1 MRTALNVVRPQ
12 ATNLALAQSA
22 WEQFFEDALAEFD
35 EPNKNLCHDLALD
48 KTLRALGP
56 RPRGPLMEKER
67 EDLAVQHE
75 VEQLI
80 ADSSRRPNYGKEHWG
95 RE

>member
-1 MRTALNVVRPQ
+1 MSTAFSVVHPPES
-12 ATNLALAQSA
+12 NLALAQAA
-22 WEQFFEDALAEFD
+22 WEQFFEDALAELD

-56 RPRGPLMEKER
+56 RPRGPLTEEER
-67 EDLAVQHE
+67 EDLSVQHE

-80 ADSSRRPNYGKEHWG
+80 ADASRRPNYGKAHWG